1 MKHPYTYKHWL
12 VALLLL
18 GSVGCNPFAPSLDPN
33 GLAGINLLGD
43 PTNIEGYFQFF
54 QNAYE
59 LRDTSL
65 YAQLFTSDFVFTY
78 YDFEQGQE
86 ISWDRATEL
95 NISYNLFQA
104 VQQINLDWNFYNQLD
119 STATEAFVIRNFNLT
134 IVENEE
140 TAFTGS
146 GRAKF
151 WLRRQQAGLPWKAYK
166 WFDDSDF

>member
-1 MKHPYTYKHWL
+1 ML
-12 VALLLL
+12 SL
-18 GSVGCNPFAPSLDPN
+18 SCNPFAPAYDPD
-33 GLAGINLLGD
+33 GLSNANLLGD
-43 PTNIEGYFQFF
+43 PTSIDGFFQFF

-65 YAQLFTSDFVFTY
+65 YGQLFTSDFIFTY
-78 YDFEQGQE
+78 YDFDLGQE
-86 ISWDRATEL
+86 FSWDRDTEL

-119 STATEAFVIRNFNLT
+119 STEVEAFVIRNFNLT
-134 IVENEE
+134 IVENEA

-151 WLRRQQAGLPWKAYK
+151 RLKRAQVGLPWKAQS